1 MKQIQKNIQ
10 TIELY
15 VNLTSSCIESQYRK
29 ESKGWLHKNKKQ
41 TENNYLSDII
51 CNGIKILEINLTH
64 NVQRSL

>member
-1 MKQIQKNIQ
+1 M
-10 TIELY
+10 
-15 VNLTSSCIESQYRK
+15 NLTSSCIESQYGK
-29 ESKGWLHKNKKQ
+29 ESKGWLYKNKKQ